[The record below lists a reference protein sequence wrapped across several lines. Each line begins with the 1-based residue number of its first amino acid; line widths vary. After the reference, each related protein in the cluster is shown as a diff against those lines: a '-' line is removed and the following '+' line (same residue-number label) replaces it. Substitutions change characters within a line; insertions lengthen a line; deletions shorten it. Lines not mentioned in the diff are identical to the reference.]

1 MKQFAL
7 ITDNHEV
14 WREEFN
20 VTSKKTAKEEILEV
34 IKNFNDSLKKG
45 ESKRRL
51 YSMPIK
57 NKKVIY
63 FADPMGN
70 LKEELEIEIV
80 KPLVKKGVLFDRIR
94 CMDTP
99 PFKERYDILFF
110 DWGGMSVGN
119 TLMEHFCDKII
130 EDSQEYPNRL
140 FVMVSRMTR
149 YAMEDSIRT
158 FGEDI
163 KVHNIFL
170 DIESFAEYYKKF
182 VK

>member
-34 IKNFNDSLKKG
+34 VKNFNDSLKEG

-63 FADPMGN
+63 FADPLEN
-70 LKEELEIEIV
+70 LKEEAERVIV
-80 KPLVKKGVLFDRIR
+80 RPLLKERILFDKIR

-99 PFKERYDILFF
+99 PFEKVYDILFF
-110 DWGGMSVGN
+110 DWGGMSFGN
-119 TLMEHFCDKII
+119 TLMEHFCSEII
-130 EDSQEYPNRL
+130 KQAQDYPNRL
-140 FVMVSRMTR
+140 FVMVSNMTR
-149 YAMEDSIRT
+149 YAMEDAIKT
-158 FGEDI
+158 FGEDV

-182 VK
+182 AK